1 MTPKLDDQ
9 LRSEEQQAGEEADR
23 VDATRTLIIMFIVL
37 LLITLCVVLV
47 KSFARMNGVPL

>member
-9 LRSEEQQAGEEADR
+9 LRSEEKQAGEEADR